1 MKILLKTLSLIAILM
16 TIVPSILVFN
26 GNLDLET
33 NKKIMT
39 VGMLLW
45 FAVTPFWMDKKA
57 KSS

>member
-1 MKILLKTLSLIAILM
+1 M
-16 TIVPSILVFN
+16 TIVPSILVFS

-39 VGMLLW
+39 AGMLLW
-45 FAVTPFWMDKKA
+45 FAVTPFWMDKKT